1 MEKIARPFRVCLT
14 GAESTG
20 KTELAKELARHFSA
34 RLVPEYA
41 REYALTRQSELSYSD
56 VGPIAHGQM
65 EREEQAQTGVSVP
78 HLIILDT
85 DLVSTV
91 VYSRHHFGAVPQ
103 WVQTKAQERLADV
116 YLLLD
121 IDVPW
126 IWDPVRDSGQT
137 RTELHDDFRN
147 ALEEFGAR
155 YEVIS
160 GNWDE
165 RLRRS
170 IEVIDSAKLGP

>member
-20 KTELAKELARHFSA
+20 KSELAKELARHFSA
-34 RLVPEYA
+34 VLVPEYA
-41 REYALTRQSELSYSD
+41 REYALARQNELSFSD
-56 VGPIAHGQM
+56 VSPIAHGQM
-65 EREEQAQTGVSVP
+65 AQEDAAVGSQMF
-78 HLIILDT
+78 IFDT
-85 DLVSTV
+85 DLLSTV
-91 VYSRHHFGAVPQ
+91 VYSRHHFGAVPK
-103 WVQTKAQERLADV
+103 WVEDAARRRLADFYV
-116 YLLLD
+116 FLD

-137 RTELHDDFRN
+137 REALHEDFRR

-155 YEVIS
+155 YALIS

-165 RLRRS
+165 RLLRS
-170 IEVIDSAKLGP
+170 IDAIGAARASS

>member
-1 MEKIARPFRVCLT
+1 MEKIARPFRICLT

-20 KTELAKELARHFSA
+20 KSELAKELARHFSA
-34 RLVPEYA
+34 VLVPEYS
-41 REYALTRQSELSYSD
+41 REYSLARQNELSYSD

-65 EREEQAQTGVSVP
+65 TREDEAEAGVP
-78 HLIILDT
+78 MPRLIILDT
-85 DLVSTV
+85 DLLSTL

-103 WVQTKAQERLADV
+103 WLESRTRDRLADL

-126 IWDPVRDSGQT
+126 VWDPVRDSGQT
-137 RTELHDDFRN
+137 RKELHDDFRS

-155 YEVIS
+155 YELVS
-160 GNWDE
+160 GDWDE

-170 IEVIDSAKLGP
+170 IEVIGSKLAP

>member
-34 RLVPEYA
+34 VLVSEYS
-41 REYALTRQSELSYSD
+41 REYALGRQNALTYSD
-56 VGPIAHGQM
+56 VGPIARGQM
-65 EREEQAQTGVSVP
+65 EREDSAEASK
-78 HLIILDT
+78 LIILDT
-85 DLVSTV
+85 DLLSTV

-103 WVQTKAQERLADV
+103 WVQTKAQERLADF

-126 IWDPVRDSGQT
+126 IRDPVRDSGQT
-137 RTELHDDFRN
+137 RVELHEDFRN

-155 YEVIS
+155 YELIS
-160 GNWDE
+160 GKWDE

-170 IEVIDSAKLGP
+170 IEAIGAARPSS